1 MAEGVEDTCAILD
14 AWATPLSAPRLTSE
28 TDVKEA
34 AVRQAGLA
42 TGRRPMP
49 ELTIFVELVDTIIV
63 VAEVT
68 PPAALNMPERRDG
81 CCSSV
86 KQPRDDL
93 CEVGS
98 VSLIDDVVLQA
109 PSSSCG

>member
-1 MAEGVEDTCAILD
+1 
-14 AWATPLSAPRLTSE
+14 LTSD

-63 VAEVT
+63 VADVT
-68 PPAALNMPERRDG
+68 LVAALNMPERRDG
-81 CCSSV
+81 RCSTV
-86 KQPRDDL
+86 KQPGDDL

-98 VSLIDDVVLQA
+98 AVSSTMSCYRHQA
-109 PSSSCG
+109 SLVGRIEYHHNLLKKYKRNQCDN